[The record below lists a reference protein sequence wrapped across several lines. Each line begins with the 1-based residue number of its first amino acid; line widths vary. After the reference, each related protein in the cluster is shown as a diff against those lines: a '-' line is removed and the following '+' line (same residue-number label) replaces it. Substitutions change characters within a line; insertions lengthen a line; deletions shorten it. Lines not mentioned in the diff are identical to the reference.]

1 MKKFIIKILKPIIV
15 EAIEQIIND
24 KKYKEE
30 QKINVTTRLF
40 KDNDYNNN
48 LNKVIKFLENTNNA
62 NFYISLNYRSSISD
76 SVDSYSEHFSIYDF
90 YNYVNNDFN
99 DFFETQT
106 DIQNI
111 KGCSIFINGV
121 NKKSV
126 IKNTK
131 KTECTWFEIAGRSSN
146 TGYSP
151 SVIKQNIIEFMDSV
165 KTEVPELFL

>member
-1 MKKFIIKILKPIIV
+1 MKKFIIKILKPIII
-15 EAIEQIIND
+15 ETIEQIIND
-24 KKYKEE
+24 KKYKEV
-30 QKINVTTRLF
+30 QKIDATTRLF
-40 KDNDYNNN
+40 KDNNYNNN
-48 LNKVIKFLENTNNA
+48 LNKVIKFLENTNNIS
-62 NFYISLNYRSSISD
+62 FYISLNYRSSISD
-76 SVDSYSEHFSIYDF
+76 SVDAYSEHFSIYDF

-111 KGCSIFINGV
+111 KGCSIFIHGV

-131 KTECTWFEIAGRSSN
+131 KTERIWFEIAGRSSY
-146 TGYSP
+146 TDYST